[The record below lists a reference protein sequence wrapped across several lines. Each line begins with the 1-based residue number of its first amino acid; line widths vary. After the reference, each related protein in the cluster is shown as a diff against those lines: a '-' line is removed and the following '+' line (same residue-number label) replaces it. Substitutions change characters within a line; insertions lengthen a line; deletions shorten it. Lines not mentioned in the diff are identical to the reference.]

1 MDRDLVT
8 TGINALSLPFCDQK
22 FRFIKVRKNDKRALE
37 DNWQDGAAYLYNDQK
52 LLDWIAAGGN
62 VGIRGGDGNALVL
75 DLDASER
82 ILDKDMIFPDT
93 TSWETRPGRQQRL
106 YICDDW
112 TPEILEKYAGKDKD
126 QIKFYDS
133 EQKDDNGHYI
143 HLGEVQGSRHYG
155 VIPPSVKIVNGQKFA
170 YKMLNDVN
178 PVKISLEWLL
188 QTLQSH
194 WCRFSDRDKTRL
206 EENVTK
212 LESIGSESK
221 KRRVVYDAREAAKK
235 KYAKKAFEDEIEVL
249 RSTSEGSRN
258 DQLNT
263 SALKIGSLVGSGYI
277 TRFEAERELARAAH
291 AIGLDSAEI
300 PATIASGLGDG
311 IKTPRVIPDD
321 PSHISGKQIT
331 EDGMKYIESEPI
343 PKTVMRVKKDED
355 KESISTK
362 LVNLAEKNSIELWH
376 TPGNDAYIT
385 LLVNLHKEHYRISS
399 KAVKTWMGRL
409 GHDLLGETVSVSSI
423 KDAANVLEGMAIYDG
438 KEYQLHVRKAKC
450 DGKIYVDLGDPDWH
464 VIEIS
469 VNGWKIIQDCPIRFR
484 RAKNALPLPI
494 PAKGGNIEDLRPL
507 VNASNDDNW
516 ILTKAWL
523 TQAFWCEGP
532 YAHLYLR
539 GTQGTAKSYMMACLK
554 AISDPSAAIKRR
566 VPKSERDTAIALGSE
581 SVPCFDNMSGISDP
595 IADLFC
601 VASTGGV
608 STQRALFTD
617 DEEAIIQIHCPIIA
631 NGIDDLGQRGDLLD
645 RTIVIDL
652 DPIAES
658 ERKPEKEIE
667 AAISEAKASLLGAL
681 LDITVGGLQTI
692 GTVKLEN
699 LPRMAD
705 FAEWAYACMGGDG
718 QNFLDIY
725 TETRASGI
733 MDLAENNRLP
743 MAILDFVRAQP
754 IKQWEGNSSKLLADL
769 NQHMHIYPGNEPQ
782 DWPRTPDKMGAEL
795 RRFTPALTAKSV
807 LVSYK
812 RTAKARVICLEVSPS
827 VIEVSPKKP
836 MDGDTVYTNDSIFE
850 EKLEYIENK
859 HSDIGRM
866 YGRRIE
872 SKENTYNISSAKS
885 SVTSVIA
892 SPVIEN
898 VVSHGVIEGVTDED
912 IRLAARMEYGMN
924 GAADYRKLAAKLKL
938 PMEEVKV
945 WLDANY
951 EKISEFC
958 YTQKK

>member
-1 MDRDLVT
+1 MKRDLAT
-8 TGINALSLPFCDQK
+8 DSINALSLPFCDQK

-37 DNWQDGAAYLYNDQK
+37 DNWQDNASYLYNDQN
-52 LLDWIAAGGN
+52 LLSWIATGGN
-62 VGIRGGDGNALVL
+62 VGIRGGDGNALIL
-75 DLDASER
+75 DIDSSER
-82 ILDKDMIFPDT
+82 MLDKDLIFPDS

-133 EQKDDNGHYI
+133 EQKDGNGHYV
-143 HLGEVQGSRHYG
+143 HLGEIQGARHYG
-155 VIPPSVKIVNGQKFA
+155 VIPPSVKVVNGQRFT
-170 YKMLNDVN
+170 YKMLNDA
-178 PVKISLEWLL
+178 PPAKISLEWLL
-188 QTLQSH
+188 QTLQAH

-206 EENVTK
+206 EENAAK
-212 LESIGSESK
+212 LETVGSESK

-258 DQLNT
+258 DQLNI

-277 TRFEAERELARAAH
+277 TRFEAERELARTAR
-291 AIGLDSAEI
+291 AIGLDSSEI
-300 PATIASGLGDG
+300 PTTIESGLGDG
-311 IKTPRVIPDD
+311 IKTPRVIPDQEEQT
-321 PSHISGKQIT
+321 PLPAKVLQIQ
-331 EDGMKYIESEPI
+331 KSKP
-343 PKTVMRVKKDED
+343 PKEE

-362 LVNLAEKNSIELWH
+362 LVNLAETNSIELWH

-409 GHDLLGETVSVSSI
+409 GHDLLGETVSVSAI
-423 KDAANVLEGMAIYDG
+423 KDAVNVLEGMAIYDG

-469 VNGWKIIQDCPIRFR
+469 VSGWKVVKDCPIRFR

-494 PAKGGNIEDLRPL
+494 PTKGGNIEDLRPL

-532 YAHLYLR
+532 YAHLYFR

-566 VPKSERDTAIALGSE
+566 VPKSERDAAIALGSE
-581 SVPCFDNMSGISDP
+581 SIPCFDNLSGISDP

-617 DEEAIIQIHCPIIA
+617 DEEAIIHIHCPIIA

-667 AAISEAKASLLGAL
+667 AAISERKASLLGAL
-681 LDITVGGLQTI
+681 LDITVRGLQNI
-692 GTVKLEN
+692 GSVKLDN

-705 FAEWAYACMGGDG
+705 FAEWAYACLGDEG
-718 QNFLDIY
+718 QDFLTVY

-743 MAILDFVRAQP
+743 MAVYSFINSKDGKL
-754 IKQWEGNSSKLLADL
+754 WEGNSSLLLAEL
-769 NQHMHIYPGNEPQ
+769 NQYLHIYPGSEPQ

-795 RRFTPALTAKSV
+795 RRFTPALMAKAVS
-807 LVSYK
+807 VSYK
-812 RTAKARVICLEVSPS
+812 RTAKARVICLTLSPS
-827 VIEVSPKKP
+827 VTKESLKKP
-836 MDGDTVYTNDSIFE
+836 LDGDGVYTNDSILS
-850 EKLEYIENK
+850 KKVVYRDNI
-859 HSDIGRM
+859 HSDMGGM
-866 YGRRIE
+866 KGGSIE
-872 SKENTYNISSAKS
+872 SKENIHIISSVKS

-892 SPVIEN
+892 SPDIGSL
-898 VVSHGVIEGVTDED
+898 VSSGVMDGVTDNE

-924 GAADYRKLAAKLKL
+924 GFADYRKLSAKLKL
-938 PMEEVKV
+938 PNETVMA
-945 WLDANY
+945 WLDENY
-951 EKISEFC
+951 QKTGEFC